1 MLGWP
6 EGGNPLEDRDPS
18 THRTSEQ
25 LLVVLVV
32 LVRLGVG
39 QMEVGGL

>member
-25 LLVVLVV
+25 LLVVLV
-32 LVRLGVG
+32 RLGVG